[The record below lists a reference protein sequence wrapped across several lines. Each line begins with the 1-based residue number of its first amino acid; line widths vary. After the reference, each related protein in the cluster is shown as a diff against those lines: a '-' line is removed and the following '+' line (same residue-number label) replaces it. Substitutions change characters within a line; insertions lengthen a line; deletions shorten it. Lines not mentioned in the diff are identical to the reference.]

1 MQLKDVRG
9 ISIKWVVLAAIVS
22 ITTAFS
28 GMVGW
33 NILQSWSVYRAA
45 QEQQQFDLGA
55 NRFVKGLYEILLER
69 LASNN
74 ALQASEAA
82 SALTV
87 SAIDA
92 HRKIVRENFDVGLT
106 SLEQREFPE
115 KPRLLSVLRS
125 SVQRADDYRRRSDE
139 AIRLP
144 RERRDSEL
152 VKTFVPTI
160 TEMVNASLKLWFYAL
175 YSIAKNDAT
184 LAHLAT
190 IKEIGWRMREFSGLE
205 RSIVAS
211 AIASGTALQPD
222 QLSVIAGHR
231 ARVSVLWAQLQN
243 LTVDPASDVGIKAA
257 MREAEEKYFRGFEP
271 LSDQMR
277 KVTAAGE
284 KYPMTADQWVET
296 TNPQIGSLLEVL
308 YAAGKAG
315 EALTASALDRATRD
329 LIIEVAIFIGGVL
342 FGGICGW
349 AVVARVTTPLSQLAS
364 ALSELSRGKFD
375 VLLPGTERADEIG
388 TMARAVETFKVKSS
402 EEARKEIEEQA
413 ARERAVIEQRRADM
427 HKFADEFEV
436 AVGSIAA
443 GVSSAA
449 TELASSAEVLT
460 KSADSATQ
468 ATTMVA
474 TASKEAAG
482 NVQSMASATEEMS
495 SSTNEISR
503 QVQTSSKIADD
514 AVRQAAKTDHRI
526 GELSRAAD
534 RIGDV
539 VKLITAIAEQTNLLA
554 LNATIEAARAGEAGK
569 GFAVVASEVK
579 QLAAQTAKATSDISD
594 QIHNMQIATS
604 DSVTAIKEIG
614 GTIDRI
620 SEISSTIAA
629 AVVQQGAA
637 TQEITRSVQRASVGT
652 NQVTTSI
659 SEVEQAARENGSAA
673 ANVLACAKSLA
684 DESNRLDTEMG
695 RFLARVRAA

>member
-1 MQLKDVRG
+1 MQLNGVRG
-9 ISIKWVVLAAIVS
+9 ISIKWVVLAAIMSV
-22 ITTAFS
+22 TTALS

-33 NILQSWSVYRAA
+33 NILQSWSVHRAA

-55 NRFVKGLYEILLER
+55 NRFIKGLYEVLLER
-69 LASNN
+69 LALNN
-74 ALQASEAA
+74 ALQAPEAA

-87 SAIDA
+87 SAIEA
-92 HRKIVRENFDVGLT
+92 HRRIIRENFDVGLA
-106 SLEQREFPE
+106 SLEQRDIPE
-115 KPRLLSVLRS
+115 KPRLLSVLKS
-125 SVQRADDYRRRSDE
+125 SMQRADDYRRRADE
-139 AIRLP
+139 AIRSP
-144 RERRDSEL
+144 KERRDSDL
-152 VKTFVPTI
+152 VKTFVPVM

-175 YSIAKNDAT
+175 YSIANNDPT
-184 LAHLAT
+184 LAQLAT
-190 IKEIGWRMREFSGLE
+190 IKEIGWRMREFSGFE
-205 RSIVAS
+205 RSIMAS
-211 AIASGTALQPD
+211 AIASGTALQPE
-222 QLSVIAGHR
+222 QLSAIAGYR
-231 ARVSVLWAQLQN
+231 ARVSVLWGQLQN
-243 LTVDPASDVGIKAA
+243 LTADPAGDAGIKAA
-257 MREAEEKYFRGFEP
+257 MRDAEEKYFRGFEP
-271 LSDQMR
+271 LSDQFR
-277 KVTAAGE
+277 KVAAAGE
-284 KYPMTADQWVET
+284 KYSMTADQWVET

-308 YAAGKAG
+308 YAAGKSG
-315 EALTASALDRATRD
+315 EMLTAKALDRATRD
-329 LIIEVAIFIGGVL
+329 LIIEFTIFIGSL
-342 FGGICGW
+342 TFGGICIW
-349 AVVARVTTPLSQLAS
+349 AVFARVTTPLSQLAS
-364 ALSELSRGKFD
+364 ALRELSDGNFK
-375 VLLPGTERADEIG
+375 VVLPGIGRGDEIG
-388 TMARAVETFKVKSS
+388 TMARAVEGFKIKSS
-402 EEARKEIEEQA
+402 EKARQEIEEQA

-427 HKFADEFEV
+427 HKFADEFEA

-460 KSADSATQ
+460 KSADSAAQ
-468 ATTMVA
+468 ATTTVA
-474 TASKEAAG
+474 SASKEAAG

-495 SSTNEISR
+495 SSISEISR
-503 QVQTSSKIADD
+503 QVQTSSKIAND

-579 QLAAQTAKATSDISD
+579 QLAAQTAKATSDIGD
-594 QIHNMQIATS
+594 QIHNMQNATS

-637 TQEITRSVQRASVGT
+637 TQEITRSVERASVGT
-652 NQVTTSI
+652 SQVTTSI
-659 SEVEQAARENGSAA
+659 FEVEQAARENGSAA

-684 DESNRLDTEMG
+684 DESSRLDTEMG
-695 RFLARVRAA
+695 RFLAMVRAA